1 MKEIVNRLG
10 RTVLLLIVITL
21 SLSCSTTKKMS
32 NDAAE
37 TEIKS
42 VMKMQEKAWS
52 DGDVH
57 QFMEGYWKSENLSF
71 VGKSGVN
78 KGWQTT
84 LDNYIKGYPTKDAMG
99 TLTFDILEMNRISND
114 AYHMIG
120 RYTLVRKQDK
130 PTGLFTLI
138 WKYINGKWLIVSDHT
153 SG

>member
-1 MKEIVNRLG
+1 MKEIVNTLG
-10 RTVLLLIVITL
+10 RTMLLLIVITL

-32 NDAAE
+32 NAE
-37 TEIKS
+37 AEAEIKS

-84 LDNYIKGYPTKDAMG
+84 LDNYIKGYPTPDAMG
-99 TLTFDILEMNRISND
+99 TLTFEILEMNRISND
-114 AYHMIG
+114 TYHMIG
-120 RYTLVRKQDK
+120 RYTLIRKEDK